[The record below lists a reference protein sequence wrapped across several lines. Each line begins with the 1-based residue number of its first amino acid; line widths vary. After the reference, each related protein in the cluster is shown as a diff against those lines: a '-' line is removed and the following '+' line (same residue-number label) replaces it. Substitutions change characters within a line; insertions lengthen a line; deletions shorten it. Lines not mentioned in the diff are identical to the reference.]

1 MKTIRIAT
9 VVILMLGTGL
19 VYFFNYARNY
29 QAEVSYSIQYCRAEA
44 LLVAEQYG
52 HERNDVTCSFDHDFG
67 WPEDKI
73 YLLALKS
80 DKAPTVW
87 LVCTKKY
94 SFFHFYEME
103 NCEFDIQKSLPNTFI
118 D

>member
-1 MKTIRIAT
+1 MKAIRIAT
-9 VVILMLGTGL
+9 IVILILGTIF

-29 QAEVSYSIQYCRAEA
+29 QAEIAYAIQYCRAES
-44 LLVAEQYG
+44 LLVSEQYG
-52 HERNDVTCSFDHDFG
+52 HGRNDVICSFDHDFG
-67 WPEDKI
+67 WSRDKI
-73 YLLALKS
+73 SLLALKS

-103 NCEFDIQKSLPNTFI
+103 NCEFDKQKPPPHSFI